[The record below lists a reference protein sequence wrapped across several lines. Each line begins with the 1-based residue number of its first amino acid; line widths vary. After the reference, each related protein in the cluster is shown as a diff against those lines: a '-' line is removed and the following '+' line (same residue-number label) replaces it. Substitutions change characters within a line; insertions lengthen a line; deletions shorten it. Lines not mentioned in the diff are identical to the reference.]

1 MFPRIRV
8 DPEDGGSSET
18 LVTIY
23 QSTRR
28 RTLGHLN
35 LHKHFRKNLR
45 SRSETSCRLFFA
57 PVDGVFVCDFNVS
70 PFNSSILILAT
81 RTDGVER
88 VMFTSDTH
96 IYF

>member
-1 MFPRIRV
+1 VFPRRRV

-28 RTLGHLN
+28 HALGHLN

-57 PVDGVFVCDFNVS
+57 PVDSVFVCVLSTF
-70 PFNSSILILAT
+70 PILIQ
-81 RTDGVER
+81 V
-88 VMFTSDTH
+88 F
-96 IYF
+96 